1 MDAASLV
8 DRLVQALNQHD
19 LPAFLDL
26 FLPDF
31 HSEQPLRPESSFVGR
46 EHVRANWEW
55 KLSDPASD
63 FRAEAMRWAAT
74 AEELWVEWRWRHT
87 RPDGAQID
95 LQGICVY
102 GVDDE
107 RFAWARLYMDDVP
120 L

>member
-1 MDAASLV
+1 M
-8 DRLVQALNQHD
+8 
-19 LPAFLDL
+19 
-26 FLPDF
+26 
-31 HSEQPLRPESSFVGR
+31 GR